1 MDINI
6 SEIKTTLINY
16 LYDKVDIYNNKY
28 TILKNVSDVYELKQ
42 KKYYISGNTC
52 GINSF
57 IIFYQKDDKFYS
69 YLVDRRTLNHNR
81 NYLKMDTIRL
91 IPINCTVD
99 KKMYEGT
106 IIDGILID
114 NGTIQSN
121 TTQSNTKMMFMITDV
136 FVMQNKNIM
145 NVNYKQKMYM
155 IKNLFKEYDNYDK
168 RNNIELYISR
178 PYELN
183 EISQLFNEV
192 IKLNQK
198 KYNIKGL
205 TIYPEYSGNK
215 LIYIFDKDDEK
226 YKQEILNGKTNI
238 YYDYPNNNLLNDKI
252 INTETKIIK
261 QTNTNINT
269 NDSKNTDVNNI
280 INNINN
286 IINEHHNSDE
296 IIEDNEQ
303 KKYICE
309 LIDSEIIEDIILNFE
324 MIKTPIQDVYKLY
337 ALLNNKNKLI
347 KIFIDVAY
355 INSYNLSLKCKNIF
369 KNKNN
374 SYISCIFNSYKNKWT
389 PIEELTINN
398 KLSII
403 NNDKRLIQKIVNEE

>member
-1 MDINI
+1 
-6 SEIKTTLINY
+6 
-16 LYDKVDIYNNKY
+16 
-28 TILKNVSDVYELKQ
+28 
-42 KKYYISGNTC
+42 
-52 GINSF
+52 
-57 IIFYQKDDKFYS
+57 
-69 YLVDRRTLNHNR
+69 
-81 NYLKMDTIRL
+81 MDTIRL
-91 IPINCTVD
+91 IPINCVVD

-145 NVNYKQKMYM
+145 NVNYKQKMHM
-155 IKNLFKEYDNYDK
+155 IKNIFKEYNNFDK
-168 RNNIELYISR
+168 RNNIELYISQ

-183 EISQLFNEV
+183 EIPQLFNEV

-226 YKQEILNGKTNI
+226 YKQEIFNDKTNI
-238 YYDYPNNNLLNDKI
+238 YYDYPKNNTSNDILNDILNNSLNNKI
-252 INTETKIIK
+252 INVENKTNQDINK
-261 QTNTNINT
+261 QNHDINKTNHDINKTNHDIN
-269 NDSKNTDVNNI
+269 KI

-286 IINEHHNSDE
+286 IINEQQNNSDE

-303 KKYICE
+303 KKYICD
-309 LIDSEIIEDIILNFE
+309 LIDSEITEDIILNFE

-337 ALLNNKNKLI
+337 AFFDNKSKII
-347 KIFIDVAY
+347 KIFVDIAY

-389 PIEELTINN
+389 PIEELITNN